1 MPRNKI
7 GKQRS
12 YRVSDP
18 DYERF
23 KLFCEGKTDI
33 SGAIR
38 VGMSLV
44 MKEAALDRLLK
55 NKRLKKEAKVLFQ
68 LCTSLPSSFC
78 YSIKSFKPLEH
89 FIILILSCIIHLS
102 SQILENPTVS
112 YLVSFL

>member
-1 MPRNKI
+1 MPRKCI

-18 DYERF
+18 DYEKF

-44 MKEAALDRLLK
+44 MKEAALDKLLK
-55 NKRLKKEAKVLFQ
+55 NKRLKKEAVKL
-68 LCTSLPSSFC
+68 LKKKKT
-78 YSIKSFKPLEH
+78 KE
-89 FIILILSCIIHLS
+89 
-102 SQILENPTVS
+102 
-112 YLVSFL
+112 LVKKK